1 MSQGLTPGAAVVA
14 PRRIAPWAA
23 LACAV
28 FLGIGACLRDA
39 PPPTDPALAEALG
52 LPPSTPIHRLD
63 LVDRDGR
70 IGVFPGDLEI
80 RPGSVVQFV
89 TRDRRVYSVHF
100 EADSIGAP
108 GRAFLEETAQGS
120 SPPLVEAGARFVVT
134 FAGAPEGAYP
144 FRVEGQGAVARG
156 RIVVAPR

>member
-1 MSQGLTPGAAVVA
+1 VTRGVPRPGLLA
-14 PRRIAPWAA
+14 WALFLA
-23 LACAV
+23 L
-28 FLGIGACLRDA
+28 GGCLRDP

-52 LPPSTPIHRLD
+52 LDPSTPIHRFD
-63 LVDRDGR
+63 MVDREGR
-70 IGVFPGDLEI
+70 IGLFPGDHEI

-100 EADSIGAP
+100 EVDSVSLPA
-108 GRAFLEETAQGS
+108 RAFLEETAQES

-144 FRVEGQGAVARG
+144 FRIEGHGAVARG